1 MSPLARYQS
10 NNAKINLKIDKIV
23 SVVVIITNMRC
34 VFVKKIDFSHLMH
47 PICIAH
53 IILFPFLFQ
62 IN

>member
-1 MSPLARYQS
+1 MSLLARYQS
-10 NNAKINLKIDKIV
+10 NNAKINLKTDIV
-23 SVVVIITNMRC
+23 PVVVIITNMRC

-53 IILFPFLFQ
+53 MILFPFLFQ